1 MSTPEEWASAFP
13 SKRDL
18 KERLDFIRFYVSRLK
33 QNPDEVFREQVKL
46 INSLLKSSKSFPL
59 SREEYPRLKGKLRA
73 KKG

>member
-18 KERLDFIRFYVSRLK
+18 KERLEFIRLYVSRLR
-33 QNPDEVFREQVKL
+33 QNPDEVFREQVKF

-59 SREEYPRLKGKLRA
+59 SREEYLRLKGELRA